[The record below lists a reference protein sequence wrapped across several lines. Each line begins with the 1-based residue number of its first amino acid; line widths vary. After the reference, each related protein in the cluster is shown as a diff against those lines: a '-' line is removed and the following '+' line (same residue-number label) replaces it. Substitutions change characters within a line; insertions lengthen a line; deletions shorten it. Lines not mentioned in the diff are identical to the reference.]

1 MVLLIQVS
9 KFRERWG
16 VGVRSSHFV
25 VTRPTWTAVR
35 RKDPGTKFA
44 TTSHIPSPFSIK
56 EELRFIQ

>member
-44 TTSHIPSPFSIK
+44 TTSHTSLSPFIVQK
-56 EELRFIQ
+56 QAEF